1 MARRREVKPR
11 GLPSLAEARDE
22 RRRAMVAGKVRLR
35 AMPPQFWLWAF
46 LAVGVFSVVY
56 WKFAQGTL
64 ESQKS
69 AVMAK
74 QRAMAQSLGKELL
87 PMRDKVEGFTVALAK
102 AGVAD
107 EFAPGLSYDALA
119 RTPSV
124 YLRLRQENALS
135 VEAIRAASVRSLHDG
150 FTSCFFINEKA
161 RDPAQGKVCQ
171 SPADCE
177 RGELCNEYDRCGPP
191 PEPFNMRLAYRS
203 LRVLSSV
210 WTDELH
216 EAESELAIVAY
227 ERDLDRVTQED
238 VPVAAKILARAK
250 HFVLL
255 LDEDLPEGLPKTNV
269 DGDAGAFESEEER
282 LQRVPHFVRVGV
294 WELSSGK
301 QLMKVRRHAE
311 GRVIPVGNK
320 VVSRTESV
328 NAQKRQA
335 VSCSLALELKSLLQN
350 RAAPAD
356 AVDAGAAEAGATDA
370 DAGADAA
377 VDAPAAP

>member
-1 MARRREVKPR
+1 
-11 GLPSLAEARDE
+11 
-22 RRRAMVAGKVRLR
+22 
-35 AMPPQFWLWAF
+35 
-46 LAVGVFSVVY
+46 
-56 WKFAQGTL
+56 
-64 ESQKS
+64 
-69 AVMAK
+69 
-74 QRAMAQSLGKELL
+74 
-87 PMRDKVEGFTVALAK
+87 
-102 AGVAD
+102 
-107 EFAPGLSYDALA
+107 
-119 RTPSV
+119 
-124 YLRLRQENALS
+124 
-135 VEAIRAASVRSLHDG
+135 
-150 FTSCFFINEKA
+150 
-161 RDPAQGKVCQ
+161 
-171 SPADCE
+171 
-177 RGELCNEYDRCGPP
+177 
-191 PEPFNMRLAYRS
+191 MRLAYRS

-294 WELSSGK
+294 WELSTGK

-335 VSCSLALELKSLLQN
+335 VSCGLALELKSLLQN

-356 AVDAGAAEAGATDA
+356 AVDAGVAAEAGATDA
-370 DAGADAA
+370 DGGADAA
-377 VDAPAAP
+377 VDAAVDAAAAP